1 MLVGRAGF
9 LNARVAAMPL
19 HGLKF
24 AVGIRHRRCRLRADR
39 GFGMNRPE
47 KLPSTVRPRLAS
59 RLEGIEPFHVVV
71 LINRAKEL
79 EGQGRSIANMVVGEP
94 DAPTPPLIAA
104 AGIRA
109 IEAGRISYTASLGTA
124 ELRDAIA
131 AWYHARYGVEVPRAR
146 VIVTTG
152 SSGALLLTMGTL
164 LSPGDQV
171 LMADPGYPCNR
182 HFVRTMEGEAV
193 GIPVGA
199 ESAYQLTAKL
209 VEKNWTEKTVAVL
222 IASPSNPT
230 GTLIDHGELQRIHAV
245 VKARRG
251 VLIVDEIYHG
261 LTYGKRDR
269 SALEFADDIFVINS
283 FSKYFGMT
291 GWRLGW
297 MIAPEPYIAP
307 VDKLAQNLFISPS
320 DLAQRAALAAFH
332 PDTVALLEK
341 RRDAFREQ
349 RDFLLPE
356 LRTLGFDI
364 PVTPEGA
371 FYIYANCERLT
382 DDSYKFCWD
391 LLEKAG
397 VAIAPGLDFG
407 DHRAKQ
413 HVRFSYPKS
422 IPVLADGVAR
432 LRKYLGRA

>member
-1 MLVGRAGF
+1 
-9 LNARVAAMPL
+9 
-19 HGLKF
+19 
-24 AVGIRHRRCRLRADR
+24 
-39 GFGMNRPE
+39 MNRPE
-47 KLPSTVRPRLAS
+47 KLPTPDRLHIAS
-59 RLEGIEPFHVVV
+59 RMADIEPFHVVV

-79 EGQGRSIANMVVGEP
+79 EAQGRLISNMVVGEP

-109 IEAGRISYTASLGTA
+109 IETGRIGYTSSLGITT
-124 ELRDAIA
+124 LREKIA
-131 AWYHARYGVEVPRAR
+131 AWYHTRYGVDVPSSR

-152 SSGALLLTMGTL
+152 SSGALLLTMGVL

-182 HFVRTMEGEAV
+182 HFVRTLEGEAV

-199 ESAYQLTAKL
+199 DTAYQLNAAM
-209 VEKNWTEKTVAVL
+209 VEKYWTPKTAAVL
-222 IASPSNPT
+222 IASPANPT
-230 GTLIDHGELQRIHAV
+230 GTLIDHDELERIHRV
-245 VKARRG
+245 VRAKGG

-269 SALEFADDIFVINS
+269 SVLEFADDVFIINS

-297 MIAPEPYIAP
+297 VIAPEPYVAP
-307 VDKLAQNLFISPS
+307 IDKLAQNLFISPS
-320 DLAQRAALAAFH
+320 DLAQQAAQQAFH
-332 PDTVALLEK
+332 PDTVALLEQ
-341 RRDAFREQ
+341 RRDAFRAQ

-356 LRTLGFDI
+356 LRNLGFDI

-371 FYIYANCERLT
+371 FYIYANCARLT

-407 DHRAKQ
+407 EHKAAQ
-413 HVRFSYPKS
+413 HVRFSYPKA
-422 IPVLADGVAR
+422 IPVLAEGVAR
-432 LRKYLGRA
+432 LRKYLGK

>member
-1 MLVGRAGF
+1 MVVGRAGF
-9 LNARVAAMPL
+9 LNRRVAAPGL
-19 HGLKF
+19 HGIKSSLPT
-24 AVGIRHRRCRLRADR
+24 AITRLAHRKACALNLPERLSYPLA
-39 GFGMNRPE
+39 PH
-47 KLPSTVRPRLAS
+47 LAS
-59 RLEGIEPFHVVV
+59 RMDDIEPFHVVV

-79 EGQGRSIANMVVGEP
+79 EAQGRSIANMVVGEP
-94 DAPTPPLIAA
+94 DAPTAPLIAA

-109 IEAGRISYTASLGTA
+109 IEAGRISYTASLGIG
-124 ELRDAIA
+124 ELRERIA
-131 AWYHARYGVEVPRAR
+131 AWYHIRYGVEIPRSR
-146 VIVTTG
+146 VIVTAG
-152 SSGALLLTMGTL
+152 SSGALLLTMGSL

-182 HFVRTMEGEAV
+182 HFVRTMEGEPI

-199 ESAYQLTAKL
+199 DTAYQLTAKL
-209 VEKNWTEKTVAVL
+209 VEKHWSPKTVAVL

-230 GTLIDHGELQRIHAV
+230 GTLIDHSELERIYEV
-245 VKARRG
+245 VKARG
-251 VLIVDEIYHG
+251 GELIVDEIYHG

-269 SALEFADDIFVINS
+269 SALEFTDDVFIINS

-297 MIAPEPYIAP
+297 MVVPEQYIGP
-307 VDKLAQNLFISPS
+307 LDKLAQNLFISPS
-320 DLAQRAALAAFH
+320 DLAQQAALAAFH
-332 PDTVALLEK
+332 PDTVALLEQ
-341 RRDAFREQ
+341 RRNAFRAQ
-349 RDFLLPE
+349 RDFLLPK
-356 LRTLGFDI
+356 LRDLGFEI

-382 DDSYKFCWD
+382 YDSYQFCWD

-407 DHRAKQ
+407 EHRARQ

-422 IPVLADGVAR
+422 IPVLQDGIER
-432 LRKYLGRA
+432 LRKYLGK

>member
-1 MLVGRAGF
+1 
-9 LNARVAAMPL
+9 
-19 HGLKF
+19 
-24 AVGIRHRRCRLRADR
+24 
-39 GFGMNRPE
+39 MNRPE
-47 KLPSTVRPRLAS
+47 RLAPTASPHLAS
-59 RLEGIEPFHVVV
+59 RMEGIEPFHVVV
-71 LINRAKEL
+71 LVNRAKEL
-79 EGQGRSIANMVVGEP
+79 EAQGRSISNMVVGEP
-94 DAPTPPLIAA
+94 DAPIAPLIAA

-109 IEAGRISYTASLGTA
+109 IEGGRISYTPSLGITP
-124 ELRDAIA
+124 LRDAIA
-131 AWYHARYGVEVPRAR
+131 GWYQARYGVQVPRSR
-146 VIVTTG
+146 VVVTAG

-199 ESAYQLTAKL
+199 QTFYQLTAAL
-209 VEKNWTEKTVAVL
+209 VEKHWTSRTAAAL

-230 GTLIDHGELQRIHAV
+230 GTLIDHDELRRIHAA
-245 VKARRG
+245 VKARGG

-269 SALEFADDIFVINS
+269 SALEFADDVFIINS

-297 MIAPEPYIAP
+297 MIAPEEYVAP

-320 DLAQRAALAAFH
+320 DLAQQAALAAFH

-356 LRTLGFDI
+356 LRSLGFDI

-391 LLEKAG
+391 VLEKAG

-407 DHRAKQ
+407 DNKAKQ
-413 HVRFSYPKS
+413 HVRFSYPKP
-422 IPVLADGVAR
+422 IPVLAEGIER
-432 LRKYLGRA
+432 LRKYLGKS

>member
-1 MLVGRAGF
+1 MNL
-9 LNARVAAMPL
+9 PE
-19 HGLKF
+19 
-24 AVGIRHRRCRLRADR
+24 RLSPA
-39 GFGMNRPE
+39 
-47 KLPSTVRPRLAS
+47 LTPRLAS
-59 RLEGIEPFHVVV
+59 RMDDIQPFHVVV

-79 EGQGRSIANMVVGEP
+79 EAQGRSIANMVVGEP
-94 DAPTPPLIAA
+94 DAPTAPLIAA

-109 IEAGRISYTASLGTA
+109 IQGGRISYTASLGIG
-124 ELRDAIA
+124 ELRERIA
-131 AWYHARYGVEVPRAR
+131 AWYHIRYGVEVPRSR
-146 VIVTTG
+146 VIVTAG
-152 SSGALLLTMGTL
+152 SSGALLLTMGSL

-182 HFVRTMEGEAV
+182 HFVRAMEGEAV

-199 ESAYQLTAKL
+199 DTAYQLTAKL
-209 VEKNWTEKTVAVL
+209 VEKYWSPRTAAVL

-230 GTLIDHGELQRIHAV
+230 GTLIDHGELKRIHGV
-245 VKARRG
+245 VKARGG

-269 SALEFADDIFVINS
+269 SALEFADDIFIINS

-297 MIAPEPYIAP
+297 MIVPEQYIGP

-320 DLAQRAALAAFH
+320 DLAQQAALAAFH
-332 PDTVALLEK
+332 PDTVALLEQ
-341 RRDAFREQ
+341 RREAFRAQ

-356 LRTLGFDI
+356 LRRLGFDI

-382 DDSYKFCWD
+382 SDSYQFCWD

-407 DHRAKQ
+407 DHRARQ

-422 IPVLADGVAR
+422 IPVLQDGVER
-432 LRKYLGRA
+432 LRKFLMANGSVNE

>member
-1 MLVGRAGF
+1 
-9 LNARVAAMPL
+9 
-19 HGLKF
+19 
-24 AVGIRHRRCRLRADR
+24 
-39 GFGMNRPE
+39 MNRPE
-47 KLPSTVRPRLAS
+47 KFPPTTPHIAS
-59 RLEGIEPFHVVV
+59 RMEGIEPFHVVV

-79 EGQGRSIANMVVGEP
+79 EAQGRSVANMVVGEP
-94 DAPTPPLIAA
+94 DATTPPLIAA

-109 IEAGRISYTASLGTA
+109 IEGGRLGYTPSLGISA
-124 ELRDAIA
+124 LRDAIA
-131 AWYHARYGVEVPRAR
+131 AWYHTRYGVDVPRSR
-146 VIVTTG
+146 VVVTAG
-152 SSGALLLTMGTL
+152 SSGALLLTMGAL
-164 LSPGDQV
+164 LSPQDQV

-199 ESAYQLTAKL
+199 DTAYQLTAAL
-209 VEKNWTEKTVAVL
+209 VEKYWTPKTAAVL
-222 IASPSNPT
+222 IASPANPT
-230 GTLIDHGELQRIHAV
+230 GTLIDHDELERIHAV
-245 VKARRG
+245 VKARGG

-269 SALEFADDIFVINS
+269 SALEFADDVFIINS

-297 MIAPEPYIAP
+297 MVVPEPYIAP
-307 VDKLAQNLFISPS
+307 IDKLAQNLFISPS
-320 DLAQRAALAAFH
+320 DLAQQAALAAFH

-341 RRDAFREQ
+341 RRDAFRAQ

-356 LRTLGFDI
+356 LRKLGFDI

-382 DDSYKFCWD
+382 SDSYKFCWD
-391 LLEKAG
+391 ILEKAG

-407 DHRAKQ
+407 THLSKQ

-422 IPVLADGVAR
+422 VAVLADGIER
-432 LRKYLGRA
+432 LRKYLGK

>member
-1 MLVGRAGF
+1 
-9 LNARVAAMPL
+9 
-19 HGLKF
+19 
-24 AVGIRHRRCRLRADR
+24 
-39 GFGMNRPE
+39 MNRPE
-47 KLPSTVRPRLAS
+47 KLPSTRRPRLAS
-59 RLEGIEPFHVVV
+59 RMEGIAPFHVVV

-79 EGQGRSIANMVVGEP
+79 EAQGRSVANMVVGEP

-109 IEAGRISYTASLGTA
+109 IEGGRISYTSSLGIA
-124 ELRDAIA
+124 PLRDSIA
-131 AWYHARYGVEVPRAR
+131 AWYHTRYGVEVPRSR
-146 VIVTTG
+146 VIVTAG
-152 SSGALLLTMGTL
+152 SSGALLLTMGVL

-193 GIPVGA
+193 GIPVG
-199 ESAYQLTAKL
+199 SQTAYQLTAAL
-209 VEKNWTEKTVAVL
+209 VEKHWTAKTAAVL

-245 VKARRG
+245 VRARDG

-269 SALEFADDIFVINS
+269 SALEFADDVFIINS

-297 MIAPEPYIAP
+297 MVAPEQYIAP

-320 DLAQRAALAAFH
+320 DLAQQAALAAFH
-332 PDTVALLEK
+332 PDTVALLEQ

-356 LRTLGFDI
+356 LRRLGFDI

-382 DDSYKFCWD
+382 SDSYRFCWD

-397 VAIAPGLDFG
+397 VAVAPGLDFG
-407 DHRAKQ
+407 DHRARQ

-422 IPVLADGVAR
+422 IPVLADGVER
-432 LRKYLGRA
+432 LRKYLEK

>member
-24 AVGIRHRRCRLRADR
+24 AVRIRHRRCRLRADR

-422 IPVLADGVAR
+422 ISVLADGVAR

>member
-24 AVGIRHRRCRLRADR
+24 AVRIRHRRCRLRADR

>member
-1 MLVGRAGF
+1 
-9 LNARVAAMPL
+9 
-19 HGLKF
+19 
-24 AVGIRHRRCRLRADR
+24 
-39 GFGMNRPE
+39 MNRPE
-47 KLPSTVRPRLAS
+47 NLPPTFPPRLAS
-59 RLEGIEPFHVVV
+59 RMEGIEPFHVVV

-79 EGQGRSIANMVVGEP
+79 EAQGRSIANMVVGEP
-94 DAPTPPLIAA
+94 DAPTPPLIGA

-109 IEAGRISYTASLGTA
+109 IEAGRISYTSSLGIS
-124 ELRDAIA
+124 ELRDRIA
-131 AWYHARYGVEVPRAR
+131 AWYLTRYGVEVPRSR
-146 VIVTTG
+146 IVVTTG
-152 SSGALLLTMGTL
+152 ASGALLLTMGVL

-171 LMADPGYPCNR
+171 LTADPGYPCNR
-182 HFVRTMEGEAV
+182 HFVRTMEGEAIN
-193 GIPVGA
+193 IPVGA
-199 ESAYQLTAKL
+199 DTAYQLTAQL
-209 VEKNWTEKTVAVL
+209 VEKYWSAKTAAVL

-245 VKARRG
+245 VKGHGG

-261 LTYGKRDR
+261 LTYGQRDR
-269 SALEFADDIFVINS
+269 TALEFAEDIFIINS

-297 MIAPEPYIAP
+297 MVAPEQYVAP
-307 VDKLAQNLFISPS
+307 LDKLAQNLFISPS
-320 DLAQRAALAAFH
+320 DLAQQAALAAFD
-332 PDTVALLEK
+332 PQTVALLEK
-341 RRDAFREQ
+341 RRDAFRDQ

-356 LRTLGFDI
+356 LRNLGFDI

-382 DDSYKFCWD
+382 SDSYGFCWD

-397 VAIAPGLDFG
+397 VAVAPGLDFG

-422 IPVLADGVAR
+422 IPVLAEGVKR
-432 LRKYLGRA
+432 LRKYLGK